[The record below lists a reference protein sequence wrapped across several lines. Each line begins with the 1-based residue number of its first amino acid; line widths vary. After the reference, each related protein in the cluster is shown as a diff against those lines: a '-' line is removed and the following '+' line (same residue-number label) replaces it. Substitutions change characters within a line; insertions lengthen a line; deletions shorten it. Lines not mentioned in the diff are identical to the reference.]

1 MNNNSYIQGME
12 EIFEEVD
19 KKKYKL
25 IRKGLSDY
33 ERNKEDNNPTHFSKT
48 LITEGRLKGFD
59 NINYYRKVKL

>member
-1 MNNNSYIQGME
+1 
-12 EIFEEVD
+12 
-19 KKKYKL
+19 L

-59 NINYYRKVKL
+59 NINYYRKIKL